1 MRKAWLISLS
11 NVGKVEGKYL
21 SRLTELA
28 LCKQHRFFLSGLL
41 VVDAYC
47 AAETGRCGAM
57 SGD

>member
-28 LCKQHRFFLSGLL
+28 LCKQHRFFFVWS
-41 VVDAYC
+41 A
-47 AAETGRCGAM
+47 CGGCILRSRNRAM
-57 SGD
+57 RGHER